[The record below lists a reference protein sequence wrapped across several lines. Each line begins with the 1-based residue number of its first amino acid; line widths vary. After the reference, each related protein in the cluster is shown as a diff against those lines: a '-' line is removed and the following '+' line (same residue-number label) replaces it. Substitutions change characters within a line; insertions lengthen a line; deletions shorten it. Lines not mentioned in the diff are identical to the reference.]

1 MKDEEESG
9 PRGYPEDYSHLPPFL
24 DGLPNILIKRE
35 VISPCDDV
43 QCKSEPKS
51 SPPPNHCESSPT
63 WHLIRIKSEDNNTSD
78 NSKEPP
84 TKEDEE
90 YAVKKPIETNNIW
103 DNCNQLLPGMAN
115 QTRSREASRTSRD
128 SPSHYSTREQRGHS
142 SGVSEAAS
150 DSQLDLK
157 EESEIGSTI
166 SSQEDSQSD
175 SRQID
180 DVESGRAASRVSCIQ
195 GEEGRDGEGSRDSA
209 EGVTNCSKPNNL
221 RSNLRNPKMPS
232 RRYNSF

>member
-43 QCKSEPKS
+43 QCKSEPIS
-51 SPPPNHCESSPT
+51 SPPPDHREPSPT

-84 TKEDEE
+84 TKEDE
-90 YAVKKPIETNNIW
+90 YPVKKTTESNNIW
-103 DNCNQLLPGMAN
+103 DNCNQLLPGMVN
-115 QTRSREASRTSRD
+115 QTRSREASQTRRD
-128 SPSHYSTREQRGHS
+128 SPSHYSPRNQRGHS

-157 EESEIGSTI
+157 EESEIGSTL

-180 DVESGRAASRVSCIQ
+180 DMEGGRAASRVSGIQ
-195 GEEGRDGEGSRDSA
+195 GEEGRDGEASRDSA

-221 RSNLRNPKMPS
+221 RSNLSLRNPKMPS
-232 RRYNSF
+232 RR